1 MTDTATVDETDHAA
15 HAGHPVDRHYVNIA
29 IALAVITGLEVAVAY
44 IGLDTVPEI
53 GILMVLMGIKFSM
66 VASQFMHL
74 KFDNK
79 ILRRLFVGGLLLAVA
94 VYLAYLFSMGVFI
107 EKPEDRNHAPQ
118 NQAWAAVRAS

>member
-79 ILRRLFVGGLLLAVA
+79 ILSRIFYTGLFLAVF
-94 VYLAYLFSMGVFI
+94 VYVVALSTFRIWNF
-107 EKPEDRNHAPQ
+107 
-118 NQAWAAVRAS
+118 